1 MEWSR
6 ACLCP
11 RGYVH
16 SLQVA
21 YRMFTLCNWLCS
33 SSNSDIYC
41 ILLFFQ
47 TVALCPRR
55 PMELLTSAVGPH
67 LDLQQHTPA
76 MLASTCRD
84 PTLEIVRQMVYG
96 VGQSLF
102 VSPWVCPLTKS
113 INAHT
118 CVSHCVGT
126 NSDIYCIILF
136 FQTVALCPRRPMELL
151 TSAVGPH
158 LDLQQH
164 TPAMLASTC
173 RDPTLEF
180 VRQMVHGV
188 EWHLAVFLQVCKI
201 RLHIQ
206 QTSAR
211 PVTMATLHI
220 SPR

>member
-1 MEWSR
+1 M
-6 ACLCP
+6 
-11 RGYVH
+11 G
-16 SLQVA
+16 
-21 YRMFTLCNWLCS
+21 
-33 SSNSDIYC
+33 
-41 ILLFFQ
+41 
-47 TVALCPRR
+47 
-55 PMELLTSAVGPH
+55 LLTSAVGPH

-136 FQTVALCPRRPMELL
+136 FQTVALCPRLPMGLL

-173 RDPTLEF
+173 RDPTLEI
-180 VRQMVHGV
+180 VRPMAYGV
-188 EWHLAVFLQVCKI
+188 EQSLFVSLRVCSLTKCILLKRTHVF
-201 RLHIQ
+201 HIE
-206 QTSAR
+206 
-211 PVTMATLHI
+211 
-220 SPR
+220 